1 MNSNCHPNV
10 FHWSVLAGSV
20 ALSAISSDDLA
31 YAAQDIPEP
40 VNPNGTQDILFD
52 PSNAISW
59 DAVDLGS
66 ADTETYSDTSITL
79 PQTGPEILGLEVT
92 TETGVNDT
100 ATLVFPNM
108 TPGIPQF
115 SDPILAEATA
125 AAIAETQ
132 TTTPDVPF
140 KDSVSEETI
149 EDSASE
155 ETTTVND
162 YPFYDETI
170 VSEPGPTD
178 DALTQVTLPLDI
190 ETPQDLTTSIAES
203 VTPGTENHLTL
214 DTESIDAEGETTVDN
229 VSLELSQAIAN
240 QVEILNPTEG
250 TVVDTPAITVIVRFP
265 ANADIELQVNGQSV
279 DNELI
284 GRTESN
290 PTTNL
295 VTQTWYGVP
304 LEQGSNTLTVVRPS
318 DGSLLQSTDVEVR
331 GAPVEMT
338 LHTRESQVPADG
350 RSTVTLQGRLIDSN
364 GNVSNWDSIV
374 TLETTDG
381 EFVGVDYA
389 PDQPGFQVE
398 AKSGRFKSELQSSLE
413 AHMVQLKA
421 TTNGLEAFNQV
432 QFATPQR
439 PSIATGIV
447 DLRFGARGTN
457 FHDSLRDFLPPDG
470 NNDYE
475 VDLDASLFTMGNLGE
490 WLLTGAFNSDRPLNE
505 DCRGETALFRQSS
518 GSCNNLYPIYGDDST
533 QDVTTPSTDHLYLRL
548 ERTSPVEGATAD
560 YAMWG
565 DYNTEEFANSSQL
578 FTSTSRQ
585 LHGFKFN
592 YNVGDLAVTGLY
604 GDNVEGFQRDTI
616 APDGTSGL
624 YFLSR
629 RLVVSGSEQVYIET
643 EELDRPGT
651 VITRERLHRNTDYD
665 IDYDRGTLLFDD
677 PVTQTATGDFGEVLL
692 RRIVV
697 TYQFDGENTDTNILA
712 GRLQYNFDRTLNQ
725 ESWLGTSYLR
735 ENQGNR
741 DFTLFGA
748 DAQVSLGESGRL
760 VGEVAHSESDFDL
773 SGPISGSAYRLE
785 LDGSV
790 SDWLSGRA
798 YWRSTDSGFTNA
810 ATTSFVPG
818 QTRYGAQANVKL
830 SSNTTFRAQFDHE
843 DNDGVAPR
851 PLTNL
856 EDLLEP
862 GLNPVPGRRV
872 DNSLTTYSVGLA
884 QRLGDS
890 NLEFDW
896 IHRDRT
902 DRTNPETLE
911 ASSDQ
916 LRTRLTTRLA
926 NNLTFR
932 AQNELNLS
940 SESDPLYPSRTYLGL
955 DWEVIP
961 GINLG
966 LGQVFYGDNG
976 FSDRD
981 SYTIVDLSGEHSLGE
996 DTTIRGRFSSI
1007 DGQHLG
1013 GAIGI
1018 EHGFILSPGLRLDLG
1033 YERTFNSILG
1043 GTAAG
1048 TQFSQPFAVGTGGSS
1063 LGTVNGNTYTLG
1075 LSYTDNPDLQASA
1088 RFEHRDSS
1096 QGSNTGLNA
1105 SVVGRLSPA
1114 VSALF
1119 NYQLNRAA
1127 NQRISNIGTTSNLK
1141 LGLAYR
1147 DPNDDRFNALLRYE
1161 HRINPST
1168 LPTNAL
1174 FGSSID
1180 TSEHLFSAEALY
1192 APNWRWELYGKYA
1205 FRTSQTRISL
1215 PADVGGDFTSNN
1227 SLHLA
1232 QLRATYRLGYSWDIS
1247 GEARWFGGLGDYSE
1261 LGYALEAGYYPTPD
1275 LRLYGGYSGG
1285 GAYDN
1290 DFGVNRSASGFYL
1303 GVSAKINSLF
1313 DGFGLQNVAPEQQ
1326 RESSVESEEP
1336 IIFFEDTTDIIF
1348 PGEQAAEETSFETPE
1363 ALEGVTEEDVSEAST
1378 DNSETGAGQ
1387 LSIDEQAL

>member
-1 MNSNCHPNV
+1 MNPIRYSKV
-10 FHWSVLAGSV
+10 RYWGILASSV
-20 ALSAISSDDLA
+20 ALSTTNANSWA
-31 YAAQDIPEP
+31 YASFSQDLSVSTT
-40 VNPNGTQDILFD
+40 VNTAHEILTNSASTTFPNGTNLAVS
-52 PSNAISW
+52 PSEDSLPQFSTGSP
-59 DAVDLGS
+59 AVPTFLDTLLADSLADNSELG
-66 ADTETYSDTSITL
+66 YSDGVA
-79 PQTGPEILGLEVT
+79 PPNVT
-92 TETGVNDT
+92 PDVN
-100 ATLVFPNM
+100 LS
-108 TPGIPQF
+108 IPQF
-115 SDPILAEATA
+115 SRELTVIDEPFADE
-125 AAIAETQ
+125 IAL
-132 TTTPDVPF
+132 
-140 KDSVSEETI
+140 
-149 EDSASE
+149 
-155 ETTTVND
+155 ETT
-162 YPFYDETI
+162 
-170 VSEPGPTD
+170 
-178 DALTQVTLPLDI
+178 DI
-190 ETPQDLTTSIAES
+190 ET
-203 VTPGTENHLTL
+203 
-214 DTESIDAEGETTVDN
+214 
-229 VSLELSQAIAN
+229 SLEELSLSVMETAPEAAVAGSTPVLSQAVAGD
-240 QVEILNPTEG
+240 QVEILNPSRG
-250 TVVDTPAITVIVRFP
+250 SVVDIPAVTVIVRFP
-265 ANADIELQVNGQSV
+265 AGANVQLRVNDDPVS
-279 DNELI
+279 DDLI
-284 GRTESN
+284 GRTETDPS
-290 PTTNL
+290 TNL
-295 VTQTWYGVP
+295 VTQTWYGVS
-304 LEQGSNTLTVVRPS
+304 LNEGDNTLSVTRKS
-318 DGSLLQSTDVEVR
+318 DSSILQSVDVEVR

-338 LHTRESQVPADG
+338 LHTRESKVPADG
-350 RSTVTLQGRLIDSN
+350 RSTVTLQGRLIDNN
-364 GNVSNWDSIV
+364 GNVSNWDAVV
-374 TLETTDG
+374 TIESTDG
-381 EFVGVDYA
+381 EFIGVDHA

-398 AKSGRFKSELQSSLE
+398 AKSGRFTAELQSSLE
-413 AHMVQLKA
+413 SHMVQLQA

-447 DLRFGARGTN
+447 DLRLGARGTN
-457 FHDSLRDFLPPDG
+457 FHDSLRDFLPPDSD
-470 NNDYE
+470 NDYSL
-475 VDLDASLFTMGNLGE
+475 DLDASLFTMGNLGE

-518 GSCNNLYPIYGDDST
+518 GSCSNLYPVYGDDST
-533 QDVTTPSTDHLYLRL
+533 LDVTTPSTDNLYLRL
-548 ERTSPVEGATAD
+548 ERTSPVDGATAD

-565 DYNTEEFANSSQL
+565 DYNTEEFANASQL

-604 GDNVEGFQRDTI
+604 GDNIEGFQRDTI

-651 VITRERLHRNTDYD
+651 VIERERLYRSTDYD

-677 PVTQTATGDFGEVLL
+677 PVTQTAIGEFGKVLV

-697 TYQFDGENTDTNILA
+697 TYQFEGENTDTNILA
-712 GRLQYNFDRTLNQ
+712 GRLQYNLDRTLNQ
-725 ESWLGTSYLR
+725 ESWIGTSYLR

-748 DAQVSLGESGRL
+748 DTQVSLGDSGRL
-760 VGEVAHSESDFDL
+760 IAELAHSESDFDL
-773 SGPISGSAYRLE
+773 SGPISGSAYRVE
-785 LDGSV
+785 LDGALG
-790 SDWLSGRA
+790 DWLSGRA

-818 QTRYGAQANVKL
+818 QTRYGAQASVKL
-830 SSNTTFRAQFDHE
+830 SSNTSIRAQVDHE

-851 PLTNL
+851 PLTDL
-856 EDLLEP
+856 EELLSP
-862 GLNPVPGRRV
+862 GLTPVPGRRV

-890 NLEFDW
+890 NLELDW

-902 DRTNPETLE
+902 DRTNPETLN

-926 NNLTFR
+926 SNLTFR

-940 SESDPLYPSRTYLGL
+940 SESDPLYPSRTYFGL
-955 DWEVIP
+955 DWEVMP

-966 LGQVFYGDNG
+966 LGQVFYGDEG

-996 DTTIRGRFSSI
+996 DTKIRGRFSSI

-1018 EHGFILSPGLRLDLG
+1018 EHGFKLSPGLRLDLG
-1033 YERTFNSILG
+1033 YERVFNSILG

-1063 LGTVNGNTYTLG
+1063 VGTVDGNTYTIG

-1096 QGSNTGLNA
+1096 QGSNTVLNA
-1105 SVVGRLSPA
+1105 SAVGRLSPA

-1127 NQRISNIGTTSNLK
+1127 NQRISNIGTTSNMK

-1147 DPNDDRFNALLRYE
+1147 DPNDDRLNALLRYE

-1174 FGSSID
+1174 FGRSID

-1192 APNWRWELYGKYA
+1192 APDWRWELYGKYA
-1205 FRTSQTRISL
+1205 FRTSQTRINL
-1215 PADVGGDFTSNN
+1215 PADEGGDFVSNN

-1275 LRLYGGYSGG
+1275 LRIYGGYSGG
-1285 GAYDN
+1285 GAYDD

-1313 DGFGLQNVAPEQQ
+1313 DGFGLQDIAPEQQ
-1326 RESSVESEEP
+1326 QESALEPEEDAIIFADPSAITFPSEEP
-1336 IIFFEDTTDIIF
+1336 
-1348 PGEQAAEETSFETPE
+1348 G
-1363 ALEGVTEEDVSEAST
+1363 EEDSSESVETINEPSAEGAIEAPEINRETVEEFIPT
-1378 DNSETGAGQ
+1378 DG
-1387 LSIDEQAL
+1387 QAL

>member
-1 MNSNCHPNV
+1 MSLTRHPKV
-10 FHWSVLAGSV
+10 CYWSVLASSV
-20 ALSAISSDDLA
+20 ALSAISSDGWV
-31 YAAQDIPEP
+31 YASQDIPEP
-40 VNPNGTQDILFD
+40 ISPNTPDEVIPASVATISQNEETPTILGPETSLEPKF
-52 PSNAISW
+52 S
-59 DAVDLGS
+59 S
-66 ADTETYSDTSITL
+66 AGITPELFEVPLVYEDVANSDT
-79 PQTGPEILGLEVT
+79 
-92 TETGVNDT
+92 
-100 ATLVFPNM
+100 AALVFPSLA
-108 TPGIPQF
+108 PGIPQF
-115 SDPILAEATA
+115 SSISVAEAQSIALTDTEINEETDEKLATPAETSPPSVADIQDTTTFETSPSISPVIPQFSTSSSPAAEPSSVVTSEADAAILVQTA
-125 AAIAETQ
+125 AENAVRSG
-132 TTTPDVPF
+132 PD
-140 KDSVSEETI
+140 
-149 EDSASE
+149 
-155 ETTTVND
+155 
-162 YPFYDETI
+162 
-170 VSEPGPTD
+170 
-178 DALTQVTLPLDI
+178 
-190 ETPQDLTTSIAES
+190 
-203 VTPGTENHLTL
+203 
-214 DTESIDAEGETTVDN
+214 
-229 VSLELSQAIAN
+229 LSQAVSSN
-240 QVEILNPTEG
+240 QVEILNPTAG
-250 TVVDTPAITVIVRFP
+250 SVVDVPAITVIVRFP
-265 ANADIELQVNGQSV
+265 AVADVELQVNGSAV
-279 DNELI
+279 DNDLI

-290 PTTNL
+290 PATNL
-295 VTQTWYGVP
+295 VTQTWYGVA
-304 LEQGSNTLTVVRPS
+304 LTEGSNTITVVRPS
-318 DGSLLQSTDVEVR
+318 DGSILQSAEVEVR

-338 LHTRESQVPADG
+338 LRSREAKIPADG
-350 RSTVTLQGRLIDSN
+350 RSTVTLQGRLIDNN
-364 GNVSNWDSIV
+364 GNVSNWDAVV
-374 TLETTDG
+374 TLESTDG

-398 AKSGRFKSELQSSLE
+398 AKSGRFTAELQSSLE
-413 AHMVQLKA
+413 AHMVQLQA

-432 QFATPQR
+432 QFSTPQR

-447 DLRFGARGTN
+447 DLRWGARGTS
-457 FHDSLRDFLPPDG
+457 FHRSLRDFLPPDG
-470 NNDYE
+470 DNDYTF
-475 VDLDASLFTMGNLGE
+475 DLDASLFTMGNLGE

-518 GSCNNLYPIYGDDST
+518 GSCNNLYPVYGDDST
-533 QDVTTPSTDHLYLRL
+533 MDVTAPSTDNLYLRL
-548 ERTSPVEGATAD
+548 ERTSPVEGATTD
-560 YAMWG
+560 YIMWG

-585 LHGFKFN
+585 LHGFKLN
-592 YNVGDLAVTGLY
+592 YNLGNLAITGLY
-604 GDNVEGFQRDTI
+604 GDNIEGFQRDTI
-616 APDGTSGL
+616 TPDGTSGL

-629 RLVVSGSEQVYIET
+629 RLVVAGSEQVYIET

-651 VITRERLHRNTDYD
+651 VIERERLHRNADYD

-677 PVTQTATGDFGEVLL
+677 PVTQTAIGEFGSVLL

-697 TYQFDGENTDTNILA
+697 TYQFEGENTDTNILA
-712 GRLQYNFDRTLNQ
+712 GRLQYNFDRTLNH
-725 ESWLGTSYLR
+725 ESWFGTSYLR

-748 DAQVSLGESGRL
+748 DALISLGDSGRF
-760 VGEVAHSESDFDL
+760 VAEVAHSESDFDL
-773 SGPISGSAYRLE
+773 SGPISGSAYRVE
-785 LDGSV
+785 LDGAV
-790 SDWLSGRA
+790 SGWLNGRA

-818 QTRYGAQANVKL
+818 QTRYGAQANLKI
-830 SSNTTFRAQFDHE
+830 SRDTTIRAQFDHE

-851 PLTNL
+851 PLTDL

-862 GLNPVPGRRV
+862 GSNPVPGRRV
-872 DNSLTTYSVGLA
+872 DNSLTTYSIGLA

-902 DRTNPETLE
+902 DRTTPETLE

-926 NNLTFR
+926 SNLTFR

-940 SESDPLYPSRTYLGL
+940 SESDPLYPSRTYFGL
-955 DWEVIP
+955 DWEVMP

-1018 EHGFILSPGLRLDLG
+1018 EHGFNLGPGLRLDVG
-1033 YERTFNSILG
+1033 YERVFNSIFG

-1063 LGTVNGNTYTLG
+1063 VGTVDGNTYTLG

-1096 QGSNTGLNA
+1096 QGSNTVVNA
-1105 SVVGRLSPA
+1105 SAVGRLSPA

-1141 LGLAYR
+1141 MGLAYR
-1147 DPNDDRFNALLRYE
+1147 DPNDDRLNALLRYE
-1161 HRINPST
+1161 HRINPNT

-1174 FGSSID
+1174 FGRSID

-1192 APNWRWELYGKYA
+1192 APNWRWEFYGKYA
-1205 FRTSQTRISL
+1205 FRTTQTRINL
-1215 PADVGGDFTSNN
+1215 PADDGGDFVSNN

-1232 QLRATYRLGYSWDIS
+1232 QLRATYRLGYRWDIS

-1275 LRLYGGYSGG
+1275 LRIYGGYSGG
-1285 GAYDN
+1285 GAYDD

-1303 GVSAKINSLF
+1303 GISAKINSLF
-1313 DGFGLQNVAPEQQ
+1313 DGFGLQDIAPEQQ
-1326 RESSVESEEP
+1326 QES
-1336 IIFFEDTTDIIF
+1336 
-1348 PGEQAAEETSFETPE
+1348 
-1363 ALEGVTEEDVSEAST
+1363 ALETEEDVLTIEDPSTITFPSEESTEENSADSSEA
-1378 DNSETGAGQ
+1378 
-1387 LSIDEQAL
+1387 IDESSEEEAIEAPEVDRDRETVEEFMPIDGQAL

>member
-1 MNSNCHPNV
+1 MSLTRHPKV
-10 FHWSVLAGSV
+10 YYWSVLASSV
-20 ALSAISSDDLA
+20 ALSAVSVDSWA
-31 YAAQDIPEP
+31 YASQDIPEP
-40 VNPNGTQDILFD
+40 VSPNSSYEAI
-52 PSNAISW
+52 PSSFTAISLHG
-59 DAVDLGS
+59 DIPNTAGS
-66 ADTETYSDTSITL
+66 ETFLEPKFSSFK
-79 PQTGPEILGLEVT
+79 TGPDLLGLSLRST
-92 TETGVNDT
+92 ATESGDT
-100 ATLVFPNM
+100 ATLVFPSL
-108 TPGIPQF
+108 TSGIPQF
-115 SDPILAEATA
+115 SNLSSPEISPTVLADNQGSDDQESDEQSAESPTQSVIEAQSINIESPPSLTPIRPQFSTSPSVEAKPSFT
-125 AAIAETQ
+125 ET
-132 TTTPDVPF
+132 P
-140 KDSVSEETI
+140 ETI
-149 EDSASE
+149 EPELFSPTPP
-155 ETTTVND
+155 ETNVT
-162 YPFYDETI
+162 
-170 VSEPGPTD
+170 VSEQS
-178 DALTQVTLPLDI
+178 ADI
-190 ETPQDLTTSIAES
+190 EDLLGPS
-203 VTPGTENHLTL
+203 P
-214 DTESIDAEGETTVDN
+214 D
-229 VSLELSQAIAN
+229 LSQAVSSDQI
-240 QVEILNPTEG
+240 EILNPTVG
-250 TVVDTPAITVIVRFP
+250 SVVDVPAITVIVRFP
-265 ANADIELQVNGQSV
+265 ATADIQLQVNAQTVSN
-279 DNELI
+279 DLI

-290 PTTNL
+290 PTTGL
-295 VTQTWYGVP
+295 VTQTWYGVA
-304 LEQGSNTLTVVRPS
+304 LAEGNNTITVVHPS
-318 DGSLLQSTDVEVR
+318 DGSILQSTDVEVR

-338 LHTRESQVPADG
+338 LRSRESQIPADG
-350 RSTVTLQGRLIDSN
+350 RSTATLQGRLIDSH
-364 GNVSNWDSIV
+364 GNVSHWDAIV
-374 TLETTDG
+374 TLESTDG
-381 EFVGVDYA
+381 EFVGVDHA

-398 AKSGRFKSELQSSLE
+398 AKGGRFSAELQSSLE
-413 AHMVQLKA
+413 SHMVQLQA

-432 QFATPQR
+432 QFITPQR

-447 DLRFGARGTN
+447 DLRWGARGTN
-457 FHDSLRDFLPPDG
+457 FHSSLRDFLPPDG
-470 NNDYE
+470 DNDYSL
-475 VDLDASLFTMGNLGE
+475 DLDASLFTMGNLGE

-518 GSCNNLYPIYGDDST
+518 GSCSNLYPVYGDDST
-533 QDVTTPSTDHLYLRL
+533 LDVTTPSTDNLYLRL

-560 YAMWG
+560 YIMWG

-585 LHGFKFN
+585 LHGFKLN
-592 YNVGDLAVTGLY
+592 YNLGDLAITGLY

-629 RLVVSGSEQVYIET
+629 RLVISGSEQVYIET

-651 VITRERLHRNTDYD
+651 IVDRERLYRNTDYD

-677 PVTQTATGDFGEVLL
+677 PVTQTAIGEFGTVLL

-697 TYQFDGENTDTNILA
+697 TYQFEGDDTDTNILA

-725 ESWLGTSYLR
+725 ESWFGASYLR

-748 DAQVSLGESGRL
+748 DAQFSLGESSRL
-760 VGEVAHSESDFDL
+760 VAEIAHSESDFDL
-773 SGPISGSAYRLE
+773 SGPISGSAYRVE
-785 LDGSV
+785 LDGTV
-790 SDWLSGRA
+790 GDWLNGRA

-818 QTRYGAQANVKL
+818 QTRYGAQANFKV
-830 SSNTTFRAQFDHE
+830 SRNTTIRAQFDHE

-851 PLTNL
+851 PLINL

-862 GLNPVPGRRV
+862 GQDPVPGRRV
-872 DNSLTTYSVGLA
+872 DNSLTTYSLGLA
-884 QRLGDS
+884 QRLGNS

-902 DRTNPETLE
+902 DRTNPDRLS

-916 LRTRLTTRLA
+916 LRTRLTTH
-926 NNLTFR
+926 LTDKLTLR

-940 SESDPLYPSRTYLGL
+940 SDSDPLYPSRTYFGL
-955 DWEVIP
+955 DWEVMP

-966 LGQVFYGDNG
+966 LGQIFYGDNG

-981 SYTIVDLSGEHSLGE
+981 SYTIVDLSGEHALGQ
-996 DTTIRGRFSSI
+996 DTTLRGRFSSI

-1013 GAIGI
+1013 GAVGI
-1018 EHGFILSPGLRLDLG
+1018 EHGFNLAPGLRLDLG
-1033 YERTFNSILG
+1033 YERTFNSIFG

-1048 TQFSQPFAVGTGGSS
+1048 SQFSQPFAVGTGGSS
-1063 LGTVNGNTYTLG
+1063 LGTINANTYSVG

-1096 QGSNTGLNA
+1096 QGTNTVLNA
-1105 SVVGRLSPA
+1105 SAIGRLTPA

-1161 HRINPST
+1161 HRINPNT

-1174 FGSSID
+1174 FGRSID

-1192 APNWRWELYGKYA
+1192 TPNWRWELYGKYA
-1205 FRTSQTRISL
+1205 FRTTQTRINL
-1215 PADVGGDFTSNN
+1215 PADVGGDFVSNN
-1227 SLHLA
+1227 NLHLA
-1232 QLRATYRLGYSWDIS
+1232 QMRATYRLGYSWDIS

-1261 LGYALEAGYYPTPD
+1261 IGYALEAGYYPTPD
-1275 LRLYGGYSGG
+1275 MRIYGGYSGG
-1285 GAYDN
+1285 GAYDD
-1290 DFGVNRSASGFYL
+1290 DFGVNRTASGFYI

-1313 DGFGLQNVAPEQQ
+1313 DGFGLQDIAPEQQ
-1326 RESSVESEEP
+1326 QESALESEEP

-1348 PGEQAAEETSFETPE
+1348 PGEQAVEEASFEAPE
-1363 ALEGVTEEDVSEAST
+1363 SMEEPTEEDVSEASPDNSET
-1378 DNSETGAGQ
+1378 DNSETDAGQ
-1387 LSIDEQAL
+1387 LSIDGQAL